1 MNNKIT
7 VNLRS
12 ICLYLMVALSFLHH
26 IFIYSNLYS
35 VYIVLLFSL
44 AIVAALSGKLLILQ
58 TKSTNLM
65 WALPTAA
72 MLFSYYFISSRNGS
86 ARGDILVL
94 LAGIMFCMLTIH
106 KMHDYSNCLKLLV
119 FMGSL
124 HGIGVILHRFL
135 PSVHRVLIS
144 VLPDQMVQL
153 ILQSNTRGF
162 TVNSGFSAAFVT
174 VGILAL
180 LALRAKGHKAGFR
193 YKALLVFLFI
203 ALLFT
208 GKRAHPLFLLIAV
221 VLCFLLPLR
230 GSKRIRRYWIIFLV
244 FAVLIVV
251 FLLFKDI
258 LVSIP
263 FFSEIIRTLNGVM
276 LGEDITTAR
285 TALSKFAWQLFL
297 QNPIFGIGWGDF
309 RTSVVGNVTHITELD
324 THNIYLQL
332 LSETGVIGFIAFMLP
347 MFITWNKAKNAF
359 RKVMQSEDAIL
370 LKWKSINYFSF
381 AFQTFFLLYG
391 LTGNPLFDP
400 NWQILYMVS
409 CGMTISY
416 CYYERKASVSLK
428 QIHSTQ
434 ETKPHGEKT
443 APMGVEKTQG

>member
-1 MNNKIT
+1 MDMEVSNKLKRHIRVNISTLCLCAIT
-7 VNLRS
+7 
-12 ICLYLMVALSFLHH
+12 
-26 IFIYSNLYS
+26 
-35 VYIVLLFSL
+35 VLLFSHHIFL
-44 AIVAALSGKLLILQ
+44 YNDSYKTYIGLYMVLVVGAILSRRYVSLQTHSICWLWILPAIAILYSYLFVSSQSGGALSDLLILL
-58 TKSTNLM
+58 T
-65 WALPTAA
+65 
-72 MLFSYYFISSRNGS
+72 
-86 ARGDILVL
+86 
-94 LAGIMFCMLTIH
+94 GIIFCIFTVYRAS
-106 KMHDYSNCLKLLV
+106 DYVNCLKLLV

-124 HGIGVILHRFL
+124 HGVGVILHRFL

-208 GKRAHPLFLLIAV
+208 GKRAHPLFLLITV
-221 VLCFLLPLR
+221 VLCYLLPLR
-230 GSKRIRRYWIIFLV
+230 GSKRIRRYWTIFLG

-309 RTSVVGNVTHITELD
+309 RTSVVPSCLRTLRFICSASAIPDNAISAAAC
-324 THNIYLQL
+324 L
-332 LSETGVIGFIAFMLP
+332 LPGETG
-347 MFITWNKAKNAF
+347 
-359 RKVMQSEDAIL
+359 
-370 LKWKSINYFSF
+370 SF
-381 AFQTFFLLYG
+381 A
-391 LTGNPLFDP
+391 
-400 NWQILYMVS
+400 S
-409 CGMTISY
+409 
-416 CYYERKASVSLK
+416 
-428 QIHSTQ
+428 
-434 ETKPHGEKT
+434 
-443 APMGVEKTQG
+443 